1 MKKEQVINRAI
12 IMRRQRKLDWKAVYV
27 WLILVLGSIYFGIGF
42 LIRVFRM
49 CLS

>member
-12 IMRRQRKLDWKAVYV
+12 IMRRNRKIDWKAVYI
-27 WLILVLGSIYFGIGF
+27 WLILVFGSLYFGIGF